1 MRFDGLADV
10 DKINQRFLFVFHWSR
25 SMAEANMT
33 NNFLV
38 GQSFVK
44 MKSNFK
50 FRTGFWCQSTDLIML
65 QPIFHGEMR
74 VQVDRRNF
82 WPKFYFQ
89 PKSIFIFQ
97 MFYVIEMTMEGKNN
111 ESWVLRT
118 HICIKYTRWF
128 IFHSSET
135 PLN

>member
-50 FRTGFWCQSTDLIML
+50 FRTGFWCQSTDLIMM

-74 VQVDRRNF
+74 VQVVRRNIL
-82 WPKFYFQ
+82 PKFYFNQ
-89 PKSIFIFQ
+89 KVFLFLRCFMLLRWPW
-97 MFYVIEMTMEGKNN
+97 
-111 ESWVLRT
+111 SWVLRT
-118 HICIKYTRWF
+118 HICICTQDDLFFTHQKQ
-128 IFHSSET
+128 H
-135 PLN
+135 